1 MSRFI
6 IPKGVD
12 YTFTVQIMEEDSFL
26 PQDVS
31 DVNESTSTFKILNK
45 SDGTVAKDASGIDVA
60 TVQVIKK
67 STSILTVAAKP
78 EETQLTIAKVE
89 YEKYIVTIK
98 GQEYIVDNKTDIFSV
113 VPQSS
118 LPTVSGGAVSEVVIH
133 SSLATHATVSNA
145 DGYYTMRDNYVVLT
159 DLGAANATALTNYTV
174 TVASKTSTSIAPT
187 TSGSYDGDTLK
198 SEADIAAAM
207 RTAMKALPDGVTV
220 NTVTATDASG
230 TIPGSDV
237 IVINEV
243 NGGQAKVDKSSN
255 IIQTK
260 YTLGTPKK
268 DSSWYDTNGYLTVTL
283 PAIETAKLN
292 VSKGASVDNYYLKS
306 DYLGI
311 IDLKFLTNTTLD
323 RVARIQDIYVSY
335 AGA

>member
-1 MSRFI
+1 MSRFT
-6 IPKGVD
+6 IPKGID

-31 DVNESTSTFKILNK
+31 DVDETTSTFKILNK
-45 SDGTVAKDASGIDVA
+45 ADGTVAQDATGVDVA
-60 TVQVIKK
+60 TVQVNKK
-67 STSILTVAAKP
+67 STSIPTVAAKP

-89 YEKYIVTIK
+89 YEKYTVTIK
-98 GQEYIVDNKTDIFSV
+98 GEIYIVDNKTDIFSV
-113 VPQSS
+113 APQSS
-118 LPTVSGGAVSEVVIH
+118 LPTLSGGAVSEVVIH

-174 TVASKTSTSIAPT
+174 TVASKTSPSIAPA
-187 TSGSYDGDTLK
+187 GNYDGDTLK
-198 SEADIAAAM
+198 LEADIAAAM
-207 RTAMKALPDGVTV
+207 RTAMKALPDGITV
-220 NTVTATDASG
+220 NAAGGQDASG
-230 TIPGSDV
+230 TIPGSEV

-243 NGGQAKVDKSSN
+243 NGGQAKVDKSPN

-260 YTLGTPKK
+260 YTLGVPKK
-268 DSSWYDTNGYLTVTL
+268 DSSWYDTNGYLTVTI

-292 VSKGASVDNYYLKS
+292 VSKGEGVDNYYLKS

-311 IDLKFLTNTTLD
+311 IDLKFITNTALD